1 MIPNIDL
8 AAAAAASVPNLSPHF
23 SACPVI
29 RFVAANAFV
38 AVLFGNALMSRYV
51 FGLFLPRSIAAC
63 RASRIFAID
72 S

>member
-8 AAAAAASVPNLSPHF
+8 AAAAASVPNLSPHF

-38 AVLFGNALMSRYV
+38 AV
-51 FGLFLPRSIAAC
+51 FLGTR
-63 RASRIFAID
+63 
-72 S
+72 